1 MQSGKKTIRLTL
13 LLLPLIITILFSM
26 LQTNQ
31 NQNGHSGISIT
42 FYAVM
47 MVFSICIAL
56 IFTRDI
62 TIGNRSEINV
72 HRDEVLNKA
81 KGVKAAEVNEKI
93 QMESLESIGLL
104 TSNVKDYAIF
114 MIDPDGKVVSWN
126 QGAQQTKG
134 YKSEEIIG
142 QSIEIFYTREDI
154 EKNIPKQNLLHARDQ
169 GNYED
174 NGLRV
179 RKDGSVFWADVV
191 FSALKDEKGQLR
203 GYAKVTHDISI
214 RKKLFDQLH
223 YLAALVDQSV
233 DAIASIGPDGRI
245 FSWNQGAEKLHGF
258 QKEEV
263 IGKFPSEVGII
274 KLPEDE
280 IAEIIRQIHLTGS
293 WQTEM
298 DFYRK
303 DGSTFFGALN
313 ANIIRNQQQ
322 ETTAIA
328 FIVKDISRRY
338 QLEKELQKQN
348 EDLETVIRQRT
359 EKVFHHE
366 KRFRAL
372 IENSYDAILLLD
384 ESFKAIYRSPSAIRI
399 TGWADEE
406 EMTEAPGMFIHP
418 DDIPMVGNVVSEA
431 IKHSG
436 KSYPIL
442 FRCLHKK
449 GHYVWLEGNLTNML
463 KNDLVNAIVFNARD
477 ATQRI
482 ESEKELNKIHE
493 ELSNYRFA
501 LDASSIVSITD
512 KDGIITH
519 VNENFCE
526 SSNYDADELIGQ
538 DHRMISS
545 GFHSKYFMARLWK
558 TIQDGNIWRG
568 ELKNQRKDG
577 SVFWVDTTIV
587 PFLNDED
594 KPYQYIAIR
603 SDITERKKTEE
614 VLAASENR
622 FRALIENSAEGIAL
636 TDEFTN
642 IIYRSPASAKITG
655 ILPAEN
661 TVSRAHPE
669 DLQSVQTKISETL
682 LHPGVPVSFEGRF
695 QHADGHYFW
704 MEVTLT
710 NMLLVK
716 GVNAIVSN
724 YRDISERK
732 TAEEQ
737 LMKNEKLYRSL
748 FENMLSGFTY
758 CKGIFDEEKMID
770 FIYLAVNDEYELQTG
785 LKELTGK
792 KVSDVNPTLFVSDS
806 EYAKILSRVSLTGK
820 PEKFE
825 TYIKRLDKWF
835 STSVY
840 SPATGYFVGLLDNIT
855 ERKKAE
861 HKLEWINIEL
871 ERKVNQRTEELKKKN
886 EEMEAFSYSVSH
898 DLRAPLR
905 GIIGFTTILEE
916 EYGNKLD
923 NEARRITGII
933 KNNTQK
939 MGTLIDDL
947 LTFSRTGRSEMNKTI
962 VDTNKM
968 VDQVMQEIGQKNKR
982 NLISWIVD
990 PMSFMYGDVSTLHQ
1004 VWVNLLSNAVKYSAA
1019 RSKPKIEIS
1028 SFQEKDQTTFRV
1040 KDNGVG
1046 FDPAY
1051 GDKLFKVFQRLH
1063 GTNEFEGSGVGL
1075 AIVER
1080 IISRHGGKVWAE
1092 GEVDK
1097 GASFYFSLPVNKN

>member
-1 MQSGKKTIRLTL
+1 MQSGKRTILLIL

-31 NQNGHSGISIT
+31 NGHPVIT
-42 FYAVM
+42 MTLYGVM
-47 MVFSICIAL
+47 MFFSICIAL

-62 TIGNRSEINV
+62 ATRNKIKANLYS
-72 HRDEVLNKA
+72 DQVLNK
-81 KGVKAAEVNEKI
+81 GVVKTGDVKEKI
-93 QMESLESIGLL
+93 RQESPENIGLL
-104 TSNVKDYAIF
+104 TSGGKDYAIF
-114 MIDPDGKVVSWN
+114 MIDPDGYVVSWN
-126 QGAQQTKG
+126 RGAEQLKG
-134 YKSEEIIG
+134 YTSEEIIG
-142 QSIEIFYTREDI
+142 QPIEIFFTPEDI
-154 EKNIPKQNLLHARDQ
+154 KKNIPKQNLQRAREL
-169 GNYED
+169 GSYED
-174 NGLRV
+174 IGLRV
-179 RKDGSVFWADVV
+179 KKDGSVFWADVI
-191 FSALKDEKGQLR
+191 FSALKDEKGKLR
-203 GYAKVTHDISI
+203 GYAKVTRDISV
-214 RKKLFDQLH
+214 RKKLSDQLH
-223 YLAALVDQSV
+223 HLAALVNQSA
-233 DAIASIGPDGRI
+233 DAIVSIDTDGRI
-245 FSWNQGAEKLHGF
+245 FTWNQGAEKLHGF
-258 QKEEV
+258 QTEEV
-263 IGKFPSEVGII
+263 LGKFPSEIGITR
-274 KLPEDE
+274 LSMEE
-280 IAEIIRQIHLTGS
+280 TEEVIRQIHLTGS

-303 DGSTFFGALN
+303 DGSSFFGTVN

-328 FIVKDISRRY
+328 FIVKDISRRK
-338 QLEKELQKQN
+338 QLEKELQEQN
-348 EDLETVIRQRT
+348 DDLETVIRQRT
-359 EKVFHHE
+359 EKVYQHE

-384 ESFKAIYRSPSAIRI
+384 KSFQTIYRSPSAMRI
-399 TGWADEE
+399 TGWADQED
-406 EMTEAPGMFIHP
+406 MTEVPAMFIHP
-418 DDIPMVGNVVSEA
+418 DDIPVVGNVVSEA
-431 IKHSG
+431 VKYPG

-463 KNDLVNAIVFNARD
+463 ENELVKAFVFNARD
-477 ATQRI
+477 ASQRI
-482 ESEKELNKIHE
+482 ESEKELNKLHE

-501 LDASSIVSITD
+501 LDASSIVSIAD
-512 KDGIITH
+512 KDGMITH

-526 SSNYDADELIGQ
+526 VSEYDADELIGQ
-538 DHRMISS
+538 DHRMINS
-545 GFHSKYFMARLWK
+545 GFHSKLFIARLWK

-568 ELKNQRKDG
+568 EMKNKTKGG
-577 SVFWVDTTIV
+577 SVYWVDTTIV
-587 PFLNDED
+587 PFLDGED

-642 IIYRSPASAKITG
+642 IIYRSPASEKITG
-655 ILPAEN
+655 IVPADN
-661 TVSRAHPE
+661 TISRAHPE
-669 DLQSVQTKISETL
+669 DLLSVQTRISETL
-682 LHPGVPVSFEGRF
+682 LHPGVPVSFQGRF
-695 QHADGHYFW
+695 LHADGHYFW
-704 MEVTLT
+704 MEGTLT

-732 TAEEQ
+732 STEEL
-737 LMKNEKLYRSL
+737 LMRSEKLYRSL

-758 CKGIFDEEKMID
+758 CKGIFDGDKMTD
-770 FIYLAVNDEYELQTG
+770 FTYLAVNEEYELQTG
-785 LKELTGK
+785 LKEVTGK
-792 KVSDVNPTLFVSDS
+792 KVSEVNPALFVSDS

-861 HKLEWINIEL
+861 HKTERINMEL

-947 LTFSRTGRSEMNKTI
+947 LTFSRMARLDMNKTVI
-962 VDTNKM
+962 DTNIM
-968 VDQVMQEIGQKNKR
+968 VEQAIQEIGQKNKR
-982 NLISWIVD
+982 NLISWIIH
-990 PMSFMYGDVSTLHQ
+990 PMSSMHGDVNTLYQ
-1004 VWVNLLSNAVKYSAA
+1004 VWINLLSNAVKYSAGQ
-1019 RSKPKIEIS
+1019 SNPKIEIS
-1028 SFQEKDQTTFRV
+1028 SITESDQTVFKI

-1051 GDKLFKVFQRLH
+1051 VDKLFKVFQRLH
-1063 GTNEFEGSGVGL
+1063 ATNEFEGTGVGL
-1075 AIVER
+1075 AIVEK